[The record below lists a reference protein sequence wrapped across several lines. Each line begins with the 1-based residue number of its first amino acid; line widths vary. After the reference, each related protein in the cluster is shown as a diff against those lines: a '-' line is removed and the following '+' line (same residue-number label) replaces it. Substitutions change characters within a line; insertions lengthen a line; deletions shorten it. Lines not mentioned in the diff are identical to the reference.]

1 MSQTSRIVQE
11 RIIPVPKHLL
21 KYRNEVSPYTKAKD
35 FKPIMGNRIL
45 LNTKKSKSALVRGQ
59 TMTDR
64 QEDNMATLIKVERNY
79 VRELIK
85 SPNKLPCKSPLLT
98 QSHKV
103 TQSNKVSSTRN
114 CFESLTACDF
124 LTSSPN
130 KKKPGTINRVK
141 FAYTPEIL
149 IKKVK

>member
-21 KYRNEVSPYTKAKD
+21 KYRNEISPYTKTKD
-35 FKPIMGNRIL
+35 FKPAMGNRIL

-59 TMTDR
+59 TMIDN

-79 VRELIK
+79 VRKLIN
-85 SPNKLPCKSPLLT
+85 SPSKQPSKSPLLT
-98 QSHKV
+98 QSHKL
-103 TQSNKVSSTRN
+103 THSNKVSTTRYR
-114 CFESLTACDF
+114 FESLTVCNF

-130 KKKPGTINRVK
+130 KKKTTTTNRVK

-149 IKKVK
+149 IKKK